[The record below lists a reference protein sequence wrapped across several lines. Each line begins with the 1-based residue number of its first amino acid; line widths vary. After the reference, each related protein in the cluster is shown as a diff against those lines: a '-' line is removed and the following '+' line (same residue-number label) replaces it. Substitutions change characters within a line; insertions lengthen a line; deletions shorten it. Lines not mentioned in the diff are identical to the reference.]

1 MGSTEQQRVAI
12 LTGAAT
18 GMGHGVAVDLS
29 RKGWK
34 VVILDY
40 NEQQGKAAAAEIN
53 ADFYLVDVRSWKQ
66 QYEAFAAVIKEY
78 GRVDFGASL
87 PSPEDLMSGQK
98 GQVTKRTRTVFGNA
112 GRSDTVDDFDLEN
125 TTIDPTKP
133 PNLEVLDINLYGASY
148 TTILAL
154 HAFHRNPPAVKDCL
168 LVLTSSGAGLYP
180 AGVQP
185 LYGAAKHGI
194 LGLARSVA
202 WRYKNSRIRSC
213 ALVPGLVP
221 TPIMPRSIIERQDK
235 DIITPVSHIVTAVN
249 DMIDSRRTGATCE
262 ASVNQLFYR
271 DPPEYPDAAQRKV
284 MEEVC
289 DSMAEDF
296 KRLREST
303 AAK

>member
-78 GRVDFGASL
+78 GRVDF
-87 PSPEDLMSGQK
+87 
-98 GQVTKRTRTVFGNA
+98 VFGNA

>member
-1 MGSTEQQRVAI
+1 MGSAEQQRVAI

-34 VVILDY
+34 VAILDY

-78 GRVDFGASL
+78 GRVDF
-87 PSPEDLMSGQK
+87 
-98 GQVTKRTRTVFGNA
+98 VFGNA
-112 GRSDTVDDFDLEN
+112 GRSDTVDHFDLEN

-194 LGLARSVA
+194 IGLARSVA

-221 TPIMPRSIIERQDK
+221 TPIMPQSIIERQDK
-235 DIITPVSHIVTAVN
+235 DTITPVSHIVTAVN
-249 DMIDSRRTGATCE
+249 DMIDSRRNGATCE